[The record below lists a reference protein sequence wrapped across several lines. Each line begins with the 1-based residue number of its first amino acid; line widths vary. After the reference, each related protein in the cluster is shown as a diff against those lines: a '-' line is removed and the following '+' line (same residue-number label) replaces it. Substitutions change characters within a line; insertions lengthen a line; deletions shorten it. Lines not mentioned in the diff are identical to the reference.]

1 MPNTYYKTQAIRLY
15 LDLFEPER
23 DCKHYVWPAIIQVL
37 LISFGLYA
45 FDLYLDIDLIKAYQN
60 QENNIRNGTNITE
73 GLLANDPENY
83 RLSRIISIGLLIPS
97 IAAYLILSCFYFPIP
112 NSLRML
118 LNDNTAWKIFLSFFK
133 PIIYPITYFVRHVR
147 AETNPNSFGKNQRFE
162 ECRRLWSII
171 RRVEMGVENAGQL
184 ILQLWLF
191 GPYFAL
197 INKWSWSETFQHLWS
212 GLGHIISLTAL
223 EASFVEKMMAK
234 FVLSSV
240 FTCVGIT
247 IIRIQKSSETGKV
260 IIHKSRGEVSLV
272 EQDTIEYVS

>member
-1 MPNTYYKTQAIRLY
+1 MFTYQISWFLKMIYLY
-15 LDLFEPER
+15 
-23 DCKHYVWPAIIQVL
+23 
-37 LISFGLYA
+37 
-45 FDLYLDIDLIKAYQN
+45 
-60 QENNIRNGTNITE
+60 
-73 GLLANDPENY
+73 
-83 RLSRIISIGLLIPS
+83 
-97 IAAYLILSCFYFPIP
+97 
-112 NSLRML
+112 
-118 LNDNTAWKIFLSFFK
+118 
-133 PIIYPITYFVRHVR
+133 
-147 AETNPNSFGKNQRFE
+147 SFGKNQRFE

-260 IIHKSRGEVSLV
+260 IIHKSHSEVSLV
-272 EQDTIEYVS
+272 EQDTADNVS